1 LNLQTGAL
9 SYFKKEEKE
18 ADKRR
23 PDAHIRAI
31 MCRDMKSCE
40 ITDLSQGKFA
50 ITMKT
55 SSTIYTQS
63 VASSQLLEL
72 WCNHIHSFIQN
83 KRDNET
89 GKLAIDVANLVVPAS
104 ESLGVDSNE
113 QESICLQVFIQEKS
127 RLISLEDYL
136 SARPP
141 FVWTIYRFVE
151 QRFWKGFVIFAIC
164 LNTAFLSMTCYNA
177 S

>member
-1 LNLQTGAL
+1 
-9 SYFKKEEKE
+9 
-18 ADKRR
+18 
-23 PDAHIRAI
+23 

-72 WCNHIHSFIQN
+72 WCKHIQSFIQN
-83 KRDNET
+83 ERDNET

-104 ESLGVDSNE
+104 ESLRVDSNE
-113 QESICLQVFIQEKS
+113 EESICLQVFIQEKS

-151 QRFWKGFVIFAIC
+151 HRFWKGFVIFAIC
-164 LNTAFLSMTCYNA
+164 LNTGSQSALVPSLIVVWKCEISCA
-177 S
+177 GSI